1 MPWCEEL
8 MPQSAVTPTSAAT
21 KRSRLRHPLLLVAGI
36 MLVAANLRAAL
47 TSVGPLL
54 EQIQQQLMLSATSAG
69 LLNSL
74 PLILFAVLSPVT
86 PGLAKR
92 IGIERTLGMAL
103 LLLVIGIV
111 LRSMPQ
117 TGMLWLGS
125 ILIGAAIAFANVVLP
140 TLVKRDFP
148 SRAAA
153 MIAAYAAVM
162 SLVAAT
168 ASGLAVPLA
177 ALNNLGWR
185 FSLLCW
191 SLPALLAL
199 IVWLPQLRRS
209 SAPTAGNATPAQPA
223 PSRSPWRSALGWQVA
238 LFMGLQSITF
248 YTIIGWFS
256 AFAAS
261 HGTSPQQAGFEL
273 FIYQVVAIAANF
285 VMVFILPRARDQ
297 RAIALCSSLLIFYR
311 RRRSAAAAG
320 LLFGV
325 VDFCRAGGGEFF
337 GAGAVLLWPAQQPS
351 SSGHAA
357 VGHGAIGRLSVGGA
371 GTHAVRF
378 VTRSDSGLAIAAD
391 GSAVPDTVA
400 NAVWHVGRAQSGYSL
415 TSGGSECSGPGSLA
429 SSCQRSLM
437 KSRCSLVNCQEGG
450 ILAGL

>member
-1 MPWCEEL
+1 MPHSAL
-8 MPQSAVTPTSAAT
+8 PQTSAAI
-21 KRSRLRHPLLLVAGI
+21 KRRRLRHPLLLISGI

-54 EQIQQQLMLSATSAG
+54 EQIQQQLSLSATAAG

-74 PLILFAVLSPVT
+74 PLLLFAVLSPVT

-92 IGIERTLGMAL
+92 MGIERTLGMAL

-111 LRSMPQ
+111 LRSLPQ
-117 TGMLWLGS
+117 HGMLWLGCV
-125 ILIGAAIAFANVVLP
+125 LIGAAIAFANVVLP

-148 SRAAA
+148 QRAAA
-153 MIAAYAAVM
+153 MIAGYAAVM

-177 ALNNLGWR
+177 AMNDLGWR

-199 IVWLPQLRRS
+199 IIWLPQLRRPATAVS
-209 SAPTAGNATPAQPA
+209 STAPGVQPI
-223 PSRSPWRSALGWQVA
+223 PSRSPWGSALGWQVA

-273 FIYQVVAIAANF
+273 FIYQLVAIAANF

-297 RAIALCSSLLIFYR
+297 RTIALCSSLLIFTGV
-311 RRRSAAAAG
+311 AG
-320 LLFGV
+320 LLLRPENSLVWLIF
-325 VDFCRAGGGEFF
+325 AGLGAGSSLVLALSFF
-337 GAGAVLLWPAQQPS
+337 GLRSSHHHQATQLSGMAQ
-351 SSGHAA
+351 
-357 VGHGAIGRLSVGGA
+357 SVGYLLAALGPTLF
-371 GTHAVRF
+371 GLLHDLTQ
-378 VTRSDSGLAIAAD
+378 GWQLPLAILL
-391 GSAVPDTVA
+391 G
-400 NAVWHVGRAQSGYSL
+400 L
-415 TSGGSECSGPGSLA
+415 TLLQVLFG
-429 SSCQRSLM
+429 M
-437 KSRCSLVNCQEGG
+437 
-450 ILAGL
+450 LAGRNRVIH

>member
-1 MPWCEEL
+1 
-8 MPQSAVTPTSAAT
+8 MPQSALSPTPVAN
-21 KRSRLRHPLLLVAGI
+21 KRSRLRHPLLLITGI

-54 EQIQQQLMLSATSAG
+54 EQIQQQLSLSATSAG

-86 PGLAKR
+86 PSLAKR
-92 IGIERTLGMAL
+92 MGIERTLGMAL
-103 LLLVIGIV
+103 LLLVGGIV
-111 LRSMPQ
+111 LRSLPQ
-117 TGMLWLGS
+117 TSMLWLGTV
-125 ILIGAAIAFANVVLP
+125 LIGAAIAFANVVLP

-148 SRAAA
+148 GRAAA
-153 MIAAYAAVM
+153 MIAGYAAVM

-199 IVWLPQLRRS
+199 MVWLPQLRRPV
-209 SAPTAGNATPAQPA
+209 APAAGEHQAVQPA
-223 PSRSPWRSALGWQVA
+223 PSRSPWSSALGWQVA

-297 RAIALCSSLLIFYR
+297 RAIALCSSLLIFTGV
-311 RRRSAAAAG
+311 AG
-320 LLFGV
+320 LLLMPANSLVWLIF
-325 VDFCRAGGGEFF
+325 AGLGAGSSLVLALSFF
-337 GAGAVLLWPAQQPS
+337 GLRSSHHHQATQLSGMAQ
-351 SSGHAA
+351 
-357 VGHGAIGRLSVGGA
+357 SVGYLLAALGPTLF
-371 GTHAVRF
+371 GLLHDLTQGWRLP
-378 VTRSDSGLAIAAD
+378 LAILL
-391 GSAVPDTVA
+391 G
-400 NAVWHVGRAQSGYSL
+400 L
-415 TSGGSECSGPGSLA
+415 TLL
-429 SSCQRSLM
+429 QMLF
-437 KSRCSLVNCQEGG
+437 G
-450 ILAGL
+450 ILAGRNRIIR

>member
-1 MPWCEEL
+1 
-8 MPQSAVTPTSAAT
+8 MPQSVLPPTSAPL
-21 KRSRLRHPLLLVAGI
+21 KRSRLRHPLLLVTGI

-54 EQIQQQLMLSATSAG
+54 EQIQQQLLLSATAAG

-92 IGIERTLGMAL
+92 LGIERTLGMAL
-103 LLLVIGIV
+103 LLLVFGIA
-111 LRSMPQ
+111 LRSLPQ
-117 TGMLWLGS
+117 PGMLWLGT

-148 SRAAA
+148 GRAAA
-153 MIAAYAAVM
+153 MIAGYAAVM

-177 ALNNLGWR
+177 GLNGLGWR

-199 IVWLPQLRRS
+199 IVWLPQLRRPATS
-209 SAPTAGNATPAQPA
+209 VTADAPGGAVQPA
-223 PSRSPWRSALGWQVA
+223 PPRSPWGSALGWQVA

-297 RAIALCSSLLIFYR
+297 RAIALCSSLLIFIGV
-311 RRRSAAAAG
+311 AG
-320 LLFGV
+320 LLLLPTYSLIWLIF
-325 VDFCRAGGGEFF
+325 AGLGAGSSLVLALSFF
-337 GAGAVLLWPAQQPS
+337 GLRSSHHHQATQLSGMAQ
-351 SSGHAA
+351 
-357 VGHGAIGRLSVGGA
+357 SVGYLLAALGPKL
-371 GTHAVRF
+371 F
-378 VTRSDSGLAIAAD
+378 GLLHD
-391 GSAVPDTVA
+391 
-400 NAVWHVGRAQSGYSL
+400 L
-415 TSGGSECSGPGSLA
+415 TQGWQLPLSILLGLTLL
-429 SSCQRSLM
+429 QMLF
-437 KSRCSLVNCQEGG
+437 G
-450 ILAGL
+450 ILAGRNRVIR

>member
-1 MPWCEEL
+1 MPHSAL
-8 MPQSAVTPTSAAT
+8 PQTSVAI
-21 KRSRLRHPLLLVAGI
+21 KRRRLRHPLLLISGI

-54 EQIQQQLMLSATSAG
+54 EQIQQQLSLSATAAG

-74 PLILFAVLSPVT
+74 PLLLFAVLSPVT

-92 IGIERTLGMAL
+92 MGIERTLGMAL

-111 LRSMPQ
+111 LRSLPQ
-117 TGMLWLGS
+117 HGMLWLGS
-125 ILIGAAIAFANVVLP
+125 VLIGAAIAFANVVLP

-148 SRAAA
+148 QRAAA
-153 MIAAYAAVM
+153 MIAGYAAVM

-177 ALNNLGWR
+177 AMNDLGWR

-199 IVWLPQLRRS
+199 IIWLPQLRRPATAVS
-209 SAPTAGNATPAQPA
+209 STTPGVQPI
-223 PSRSPWRSALGWQVA
+223 PSRSPWGSALGWQVA

-273 FIYQVVAIAANF
+273 FIYQLVAIAANF

-297 RAIALCSSLLIFYR
+297 RTIALCSSLLIFTGV
-311 RRRSAAAAG
+311 AG
-320 LLFGV
+320 LLLRPENSLVWLIF
-325 VDFCRAGGGEFF
+325 AGLGAGSSLVLALSFF
-337 GAGAVLLWPAQQPS
+337 GLRSSHHHQATQLSGMAQ
-351 SSGHAA
+351 
-357 VGHGAIGRLSVGGA
+357 SVGYLLAALGPTLF
-371 GTHAVRF
+371 GLLHDLTQ
-378 VTRSDSGLAIAAD
+378 GWQLPLAILL
-391 GSAVPDTVA
+391 G
-400 NAVWHVGRAQSGYSL
+400 L
-415 TSGGSECSGPGSLA
+415 TLLQVLFG
-429 SSCQRSLM
+429 M
-437 KSRCSLVNCQEGG
+437 
-450 ILAGL
+450 LAGRNRVIH

>member
-1 MPWCEEL
+1 
-8 MPQSAVTPTSAAT
+8 MPQSALSPTPAAN
-21 KRSRLRHPLLLVAGI
+21 KRSRLRHPLLLITGI

-54 EQIQQQLMLSATSAG
+54 EQIQQQLSLSATSAG

-86 PGLAKR
+86 PSLAKR
-92 IGIERTLGMAL
+92 MGIERTLGMAL
-103 LLLVIGIV
+103 LLLISGIV
-111 LRSMPQ
+111 LRSLPQ
-117 TGMLWLGS
+117 TSMLWLGTV
-125 ILIGAAIAFANVVLP
+125 LIGAAIAFANVVLP

-153 MIAAYAAVM
+153 MIAGYAAVM

-199 IVWLPQLRRS
+199 MVWLPQLRRPAA
-209 SAPTAGNATPAQPA
+209 SATADTSALQPA
-223 PSRSPWRSALGWQVA
+223 PSRSPWGSALGWQVA

-297 RAIALCSSLLIFYR
+297 RAIALCSSLLIFTGV
-311 RRRSAAAAG
+311 AG
-320 LLFGV
+320 LLLMPANSLVWLIF
-325 VDFCRAGGGEFF
+325 AGLGAGSSLVLALSFF
-337 GAGAVLLWPAQQPS
+337 GLRSSHHHQATQLSGMAQ
-351 SSGHAA
+351 
-357 VGHGAIGRLSVGGA
+357 SVGYLLAALGPTLF
-371 GTHAVRF
+371 GLLHDLTQGWRLP
-378 VTRSDSGLAIAAD
+378 LAILLA
-391 GSAVPDTVA
+391 
-400 NAVWHVGRAQSGYSL
+400 L
-415 TSGGSECSGPGSLA
+415 TLL
-429 SSCQRSLM
+429 QMLF
-437 KSRCSLVNCQEGG
+437 G
-450 ILAGL
+450 ILAGRNRVIR

>member
-1 MPWCEEL
+1 
-8 MPQSAVTPTSAAT
+8 MPQSALSPTPAAN
-21 KRSRLRHPLLLVAGI
+21 KRSRLRHPLLLITGI

-54 EQIQQQLMLSATSAG
+54 EQIQQQLSLSATSAG

-86 PGLAKR
+86 PSLAKR
-92 IGIERTLGMAL
+92 MGIERTLGMAL
-103 LLLVIGIV
+103 LLLIGGIV
-111 LRSMPQ
+111 LRSLPQ
-117 TGMLWLGS
+117 TSMLWLGTV
-125 ILIGAAIAFANVVLP
+125 LIGAAIAFANVVLP

-153 MIAAYAAVM
+153 MIAGYAAVM

-177 ALNNLGWR
+177 ELNNLGWR

-199 IVWLPQLRRS
+199 MVWLPQLRRPAA
-209 SAPTAGNATPAQPA
+209 SATADTSALQPA
-223 PSRSPWRSALGWQVA
+223 PSRSPWGSALGWQVA

-297 RAIALCSSLLIFYR
+297 RAIALCSSLLIFTGV
-311 RRRSAAAAG
+311 AG
-320 LLFGV
+320 LLLMPANSLVWLIF
-325 VDFCRAGGGEFF
+325 AGLGAGSSLVLALSFF
-337 GAGAVLLWPAQQPS
+337 GLRSSHHHQATQLSGMAQ
-351 SSGHAA
+351 
-357 VGHGAIGRLSVGGA
+357 SVGYLLAALGPTLF
-371 GTHAVRF
+371 GLLHDLTQGWRLP
-378 VTRSDSGLAIAAD
+378 LAILLA
-391 GSAVPDTVA
+391 
-400 NAVWHVGRAQSGYSL
+400 L
-415 TSGGSECSGPGSLA
+415 TLLQMLFGT
-429 SSCQRSLM
+429 
-437 KSRCSLVNCQEGG
+437 
-450 ILAGL
+450 LAGRNRVIR

>member
-1 MPWCEEL
+1 MSYPAL
-8 MPQSAVTPTSAAT
+8 SPKSAAI

-36 MLVAANLRAAL
+36 MLIAANLRAAL

-54 EQIQQQLMLSATSAG
+54 EQIQRQLMLSATSAG

-74 PLILFAVLSPVT
+74 PLILFAVLSPMT

-92 IGIERTLGMAL
+92 MGIERTLGMAL
-103 LLLVIGIV
+103 LLLATGIV
-111 LRSMPQ
+111 LRSLPQ
-117 TGMLWLGS
+117 AGMLWIGS
-125 ILIGAAIAFANVVLP
+125 IVIGAAIAFANVVLP

-153 MIAAYAAVM
+153 MIAGYAAVM
-162 SLVAAT
+162 SLAAAT

-177 ALNNLGWR
+177 ELKNLGWR

-199 IVWLPQLRRS
+199 LVWLPQLRRPPAVTAS
-209 SAPTAGNATPAQPA
+209 DARQAPLM
-223 PSRSPWRSALGWQVA
+223 PSRSPWGSALGWQVA

-285 VMVFILPRARDQ
+285 AMVFILPRARDQ
-297 RAIALCSSLLIFYR
+297 RAIALCSSSLIFIGVTGLLLLPEN
-311 RRRSAAAAG
+311 SLIWLIFAG
-320 LLFGV
+320 LGAGSSLVLALSFFGLRSEHQHQATQLSGMAQSVGYLLAALGPTLFGLLHDLTQGWQLPLSILLGLTLLQMLFGV
-325 VDFCRAGGGEFF
+325 
-337 GAGAVLLWPAQQPS
+337 
-351 SSGHAA
+351 
-357 VGHGAIGRLSVGGA
+357 
-371 GTHAVRF
+371 
-378 VTRSDSGLAIAAD
+378 
-391 GSAVPDTVA
+391 
-400 NAVWHVGRAQSGYSL
+400 
-415 TSGGSECSGPGSLA
+415 
-429 SSCQRSLM
+429 
-437 KSRCSLVNCQEGG
+437 
-450 ILAGL
+450 LAGRNRIIR

>member
-1 MPWCEEL
+1 

-103 LLLVIGIV
+103 LLLVIGIL

-209 SAPTAGNATPAQPA
+209 PALTASHALQTQPVSA
-223 PSRSPWRSALGWQVA
+223 RSPWRSALGWQVA

-297 RAIALCSSLLIFYR
+297 RAIALCSSLLIFIGV
-311 RRRSAAAAG
+311 AG
-320 LLFGV
+320 MLL
-325 VDFCRAGGGEFF
+325 
-337 GAGAVLLWPAQQPS
+337 LP
-351 SSGHAA
+351 
-357 VGHGAIGRLSVGGA
+357 
-371 GTHAVRF
+371 
-378 VTRSDSGLAIAAD
+378 
-391 GSAVPDTVA
+391 
-400 NAVWHVGRAQSGYSL
+400 GYSL
-415 TSGGSECSGPGSLA
+415 VWLIFAGLGAGS
-429 SSCQRSLM
+429 
-437 KSRCSLVNCQEGG
+437 SLVLALSFFGLRSSHHHQATQLSGMAQSVGYLLAALGPTLFGLLHDLTQGWRLPLMVLLCLTLLQMLFGM
-450 ILAGL
+450 LAGRNQVIR

>member
-8 MPQSAVTPTSAAT
+8 MPHSALPQTSVAI
-21 KRSRLRHPLLLVAGI
+21 KRRRLRHPLLLISGI

-54 EQIQQQLMLSATSAG
+54 EQIQQQLSLSATAAG

-74 PLILFAVLSPVT
+74 PLLLFAVLSPVT

-92 IGIERTLGMAL
+92 MGIERTLGMAL

-111 LRSMPQ
+111 LRSLPQ
-117 TGMLWLGS
+117 HGMLWLGS
-125 ILIGAAIAFANVVLP
+125 VLIGAAIAFANVVLP

-148 SRAAA
+148 QRAAA
-153 MIAAYAAVM
+153 MIAGYAAVM

-177 ALNNLGWR
+177 AMNDLGWR

-199 IVWLPQLRRS
+199 IIWLPQLRRPATAVS
-209 SAPTAGNATPAQPA
+209 STTPGVQPI
-223 PSRSPWRSALGWQVA
+223 PSRSPWGSALGWQVA

-273 FIYQVVAIAANF
+273 FIYQLVAIAANF

-297 RAIALCSSLLIFYR
+297 RTIALCSSLLIFTGV
-311 RRRSAAAAG
+311 AG
-320 LLFGV
+320 LLLRPENSLVWLIF
-325 VDFCRAGGGEFF
+325 AGLGAGSSLVLALSFF
-337 GAGAVLLWPAQQPS
+337 GLRSSHHHQATQLSGMAQ
-351 SSGHAA
+351 
-357 VGHGAIGRLSVGGA
+357 SVGYLLAALGPTLF
-371 GTHAVRF
+371 GLLHDLTQ
-378 VTRSDSGLAIAAD
+378 GWQLPLAILL
-391 GSAVPDTVA
+391 G
-400 NAVWHVGRAQSGYSL
+400 L
-415 TSGGSECSGPGSLA
+415 TLLQVLFG
-429 SSCQRSLM
+429 M
-437 KSRCSLVNCQEGG
+437 
-450 ILAGL
+450 LAGRNRVIH

>member
-1 MPWCEEL
+1 

-103 LLLVIGIV
+103 LLLVIGIL

-209 SAPTAGNATPAQPA
+209 PALTASHALQTQPVSA
-223 PSRSPWRSALGWQVA
+223 RSPWRSALGWQVA

-297 RAIALCSSLLIFYR
+297 RAIALCSSLLIFIGVAGMLLLPGY
-311 RRRSAAAAG
+311 SLVWLIFAG
-320 LLFGV
+320 LG
-325 VDFCRAGGGEFF
+325 REFF
-337 GAGAVLLWPAQQPS
+337 GAGTVLLWPAQQPS

-400 NAVWHVGRAQSGYSL
+400 NAVWHVGRAQSSYSL

>member
-1 MPWCEEL
+1 MPHSAL
-8 MPQSAVTPTSAAT
+8 PQTSAAI
-21 KRSRLRHPLLLVAGI
+21 KRSRLRHPLLLICGI

-54 EQIQQQLMLSATSAG
+54 EQIQQQLALSATSAG

-92 IGIERTLGMAL
+92 MGIERTLGMAL
-103 LLLVIGIV
+103 LLLVTGIV
-111 LRSMPQ
+111 LRSLPQ

-125 ILIGAAIAFANVVLP
+125 VLIGAAIAFANVVLP

-148 SRAAA
+148 QRAAA
-153 MIAAYAAVM
+153 MIAGYAAVM

-199 IVWLPQLRRS
+199 IVWLPQLRR
-209 SAPTAGNATPAQPA
+209 PATSMRSTTPVVQLV
-223 PSRSPWRSALGWQVA
+223 PSRSPWGSALGWQVA

-273 FIYQVVAIAANF
+273 FIYQLVAIVANF

-297 RAIALCSSLLIFYR
+297 RAIALCSSLLIFIGV
-311 RRRSAAAAG
+311 AG
-320 LLFGV
+320 LLLRPENSLVWLIF
-325 VDFCRAGGGEFF
+325 AGLGAGSSLVLALSFF
-337 GAGAVLLWPAQQPS
+337 GLRSSHHHQATQLSGMAQ
-351 SSGHAA
+351 
-357 VGHGAIGRLSVGGA
+357 SVGYLLAALGPTLF
-371 GTHAVRF
+371 GLLHDLTQGWRLP
-378 VTRSDSGLAIAAD
+378 LAILL
-391 GSAVPDTVA
+391 G
-400 NAVWHVGRAQSGYSL
+400 L
-415 TSGGSECSGPGSLA
+415 TLLQMLFG
-429 SSCQRSLM
+429 M
-437 KSRCSLVNCQEGG
+437 
-450 ILAGL
+450 LAGRNRVIH

>member
-1 MPWCEEL
+1 
-8 MPQSAVTPTSAAT
+8 MPQSAVTPTSVAT

-86 PGLAKR
+86 PGLAKL
-92 IGIERTLGMAL
+92 IGIERTLGVAL

-162 SLVAAT
+162 SLVAAP

-209 SAPTAGNATPAQPA
+209 PALTASHALQTQPVSA
-223 PSRSPWRSALGWQVA
+223 RSPWRSALGWQVA

-297 RAIALCSSLLIFYR
+297 RAIALCSSLLIFIGV
-311 RRRSAAAAG
+311 AG
-320 LLFGV
+320 LL
-325 VDFCRAGGGEFF
+325 
-337 GAGAVLLWPAQQPS
+337 LLP
-351 SSGHAA
+351 
-357 VGHGAIGRLSVGGA
+357 
-371 GTHAVRF
+371 
-378 VTRSDSGLAIAAD
+378 
-391 GSAVPDTVA
+391 
-400 NAVWHVGRAQSGYSL
+400 GYSL
-415 TSGGSECSGPGSLA
+415 VWLIFAGLGAGS
-429 SSCQRSLM
+429 
-437 KSRCSLVNCQEGG
+437 SLVLALSFFGLRSSHHHQATQLSGMAQSVGYLLAALGPTLFGLLHDLTQGWRLPLIILLCLTLLQMLFGM
-450 ILAGL
+450 LAGRNRVIR

>member
-1 MPWCEEL
+1 

-21 KRSRLRHPLLLVAGI
+21 KRSRLRHPLFLVAGI

-209 SAPTAGNATPAQPA
+209 PALTASNAVQTQPVSA
-223 PSRSPWRSALGWQVA
+223 RSPWRSALGWQVA

-297 RAIALCSSLLIFYR
+297 RAIALCSSLLIFIGV
-311 RRRSAAAAG
+311 AG
-320 LLFGV
+320 LL
-325 VDFCRAGGGEFF
+325 
-337 GAGAVLLWPAQQPS
+337 LLP
-351 SSGHAA
+351 
-357 VGHGAIGRLSVGGA
+357 
-371 GTHAVRF
+371 
-378 VTRSDSGLAIAAD
+378 
-391 GSAVPDTVA
+391 
-400 NAVWHVGRAQSGYSL
+400 GYSL
-415 TSGGSECSGPGSLA
+415 VWLIFAGLGAGS
-429 SSCQRSLM
+429 
-437 KSRCSLVNCQEGG
+437 SLVLALSFFGLRSSHHHQATQLSGMAQSVGYLLAALGPTLFGLLHDLTQGWRLPLMVLLCLTLLQMLFGM
-450 ILAGL
+450 LAGRNRVIR

>member
-1 MPWCEEL
+1 
-8 MPQSAVTPTSAAT
+8 MPQSALSPTPAAN
-21 KRSRLRHPLLLVAGI
+21 KRSRLRHPLLLITGI

-54 EQIQQQLMLSATSAG
+54 EQIQQQLSLSATSAG

-86 PGLAKR
+86 PSLAKR
-92 IGIERTLGMAL
+92 MGIERTLGMAL
-103 LLLVIGIV
+103 LLLVGGIV
-111 LRSMPQ
+111 LRSLPQ
-117 TGMLWLGS
+117 TSMLWLGTV
-125 ILIGAAIAFANVVLP
+125 LIGAAIAFANVVLP

-148 SRAAA
+148 GRAAA
-153 MIAAYAAVM
+153 MIAGYAAVM

-199 IVWLPQLRRS
+199 MVWLPQLRRPAA
-209 SAPTAGNATPAQPA
+209 SATADTSALQPA
-223 PSRSPWRSALGWQVA
+223 PSRSPWGSALGWQVA

-297 RAIALCSSLLIFYR
+297 RAIALCSSLLIFTGV
-311 RRRSAAAAG
+311 AG
-320 LLFGV
+320 LLLMPANSLVWLIF
-325 VDFCRAGGGEFF
+325 AGLGAGSSLVLALSFF
-337 GAGAVLLWPAQQPS
+337 GLRSSHHHQATQLSGMAQ
-351 SSGHAA
+351 
-357 VGHGAIGRLSVGGA
+357 SVGYLLAALGPTLF
-371 GTHAVRF
+371 GLLHDLTQGWRLP
-378 VTRSDSGLAIAAD
+378 LAILL
-391 GSAVPDTVA
+391 G
-400 NAVWHVGRAQSGYSL
+400 L
-415 TSGGSECSGPGSLA
+415 TLL
-429 SSCQRSLM
+429 QMLF
-437 KSRCSLVNCQEGG
+437 G
-450 ILAGL
+450 ILAGRNRIIR

>member
-1 MPWCEEL
+1 MPHSAL
-8 MPQSAVTPTSAAT
+8 PQTSAAI
-21 KRSRLRHPLLLVAGI
+21 KRRRLRHPLLLISGI

-54 EQIQQQLMLSATSAG
+54 EQIQQQLSLSATAAG

-74 PLILFAVLSPVT
+74 PLLLFAVLSPVT

-92 IGIERTLGMAL
+92 MGIERTLGMAL

-111 LRSMPQ
+111 LRSLPQ
-117 TGMLWLGS
+117 HGMLWLGS
-125 ILIGAAIAFANVVLP
+125 VLIGAAIAFANVVLP

-148 SRAAA
+148 QRAAA
-153 MIAAYAAVM
+153 MIAGYAAVM

-177 ALNNLGWR
+177 AMNDLGWR

-199 IVWLPQLRRS
+199 IIWLPQLRRPATAVS
-209 SAPTAGNATPAQPA
+209 STTPGVQPI
-223 PSRSPWRSALGWQVA
+223 PSRSPWGSALGWQVA

-273 FIYQVVAIAANF
+273 FIYQLVAIAANF

-297 RAIALCSSLLIFYR
+297 RTIALCSSLLIFTGV
-311 RRRSAAAAG
+311 AG
-320 LLFGV
+320 LLLRPENSLVWLIF
-325 VDFCRAGGGEFF
+325 AGLGAGSSLVLALSFF
-337 GAGAVLLWPAQQPS
+337 GLRSSHHHQATQLSGMAQ
-351 SSGHAA
+351 
-357 VGHGAIGRLSVGGA
+357 SVGYLLAALGPTLF
-371 GTHAVRF
+371 GLLHDLTQ
-378 VTRSDSGLAIAAD
+378 GWQLPLAILL
-391 GSAVPDTVA
+391 G
-400 NAVWHVGRAQSGYSL
+400 L
-415 TSGGSECSGPGSLA
+415 TLLQVLFG
-429 SSCQRSLM
+429 M
-437 KSRCSLVNCQEGG
+437 
-450 ILAGL
+450 LAGRNRVIH

>member
-1 MPWCEEL
+1 
-8 MPQSAVTPTSAAT
+8 MPQSALSPTPVAN
-21 KRSRLRHPLLLVAGI
+21 KRSRLRHPLLLITGI

-54 EQIQQQLMLSATSAG
+54 EQIQQQLSLSATSAG

-86 PGLAKR
+86 PSLAKR
-92 IGIERTLGMAL
+92 MGIERTLGMAL
-103 LLLVIGIV
+103 LLLVGGIV
-111 LRSMPQ
+111 LRSLPQ
-117 TGMLWLGS
+117 TSMLWLGTV
-125 ILIGAAIAFANVVLP
+125 LIGAAIAFANVVLP

-148 SRAAA
+148 GRAAA
-153 MIAAYAAVM
+153 MIAGYAAVM

-177 ALNNLGWR
+177 ALNNLSWR

-199 IVWLPQLRRS
+199 MVWLPQLRRPV
-209 SAPTAGNATPAQPA
+209 APAAGEHQAVQPA
-223 PSRSPWRSALGWQVA
+223 PSRSPWSSALGWQVA

-297 RAIALCSSLLIFYR
+297 RAIALCSSLLIFTGV
-311 RRRSAAAAG
+311 AG
-320 LLFGV
+320 LLLMPANSLVWLIF
-325 VDFCRAGGGEFF
+325 AGLGAGSSLVLALSFF
-337 GAGAVLLWPAQQPS
+337 GLRSSHHHQATQLSGMAQ
-351 SSGHAA
+351 
-357 VGHGAIGRLSVGGA
+357 SVGYLLAALGPTLF
-371 GTHAVRF
+371 GLLHDLTQGWRLP
-378 VTRSDSGLAIAAD
+378 LAILL
-391 GSAVPDTVA
+391 G
-400 NAVWHVGRAQSGYSL
+400 L
-415 TSGGSECSGPGSLA
+415 TLL
-429 SSCQRSLM
+429 QMLF
-437 KSRCSLVNCQEGG
+437 G
-450 ILAGL
+450 ILAGRNRIIR

>member
-1 MPWCEEL
+1 
-8 MPQSAVTPTSAAT
+8 MPQSAVTPTSVAT

-209 SAPTAGNATPAQPA
+209 PALTASHALQTQPVSA
-223 PSRSPWRSALGWQVA
+223 RSPWRSALGWQVA

-285 VMVFILPRARDQ
+285 AMVFILPRARDQ
-297 RAIALCSSLLIFYR
+297 RAIALCSSLLIFIGV
-311 RRRSAAAAG
+311 AG
-320 LLFGV
+320 LL
-325 VDFCRAGGGEFF
+325 
-337 GAGAVLLWPAQQPS
+337 LLP
-351 SSGHAA
+351 
-357 VGHGAIGRLSVGGA
+357 
-371 GTHAVRF
+371 
-378 VTRSDSGLAIAAD
+378 
-391 GSAVPDTVA
+391 
-400 NAVWHVGRAQSGYSL
+400 GYSL
-415 TSGGSECSGPGSLA
+415 VWLIFAGLGAGS
-429 SSCQRSLM
+429 
-437 KSRCSLVNCQEGG
+437 SLVLALSFFGLRSSHHHQATQLSGMAQSVGYLLAALGPTLFGLLHDLTQGWRLPLMVLLCLTLLQMLFGM
-450 ILAGL
+450 LAGRNQVIR

>member
-1 MPWCEEL
+1 
-8 MPQSAVTPTSAAT
+8 MPQSALSPTPVAN
-21 KRSRLRHPLLLVAGI
+21 KRSRLRHPLLLITGI

-54 EQIQQQLMLSATSAG
+54 EQIQQQLSLSATSAG

-86 PGLAKR
+86 PSLAKR
-92 IGIERTLGMAL
+92 MGIERTLGMAL
-103 LLLVIGIV
+103 LLLVGGIV
-111 LRSMPQ
+111 LRSLPQ
-117 TGMLWLGS
+117 TSMLWLGTV
-125 ILIGAAIAFANVVLP
+125 LIGAAIAFANVVLP

-148 SRAAA
+148 GRAAA
-153 MIAAYAAVM
+153 MIAGYAAVM

-199 IVWLPQLRRS
+199 IVWLPQLRRPV
-209 SAPTAGNATPAQPA
+209 APVAGDHQAVQPA
-223 PSRSPWRSALGWQVA
+223 PSRSPWSSALGWQVA

-297 RAIALCSSLLIFYR
+297 RAIALCSSLLIFTGV
-311 RRRSAAAAG
+311 AG
-320 LLFGV
+320 LLLMPANSLVWLIF
-325 VDFCRAGGGEFF
+325 AGLGAGSSLVLALSFF
-337 GAGAVLLWPAQQPS
+337 GLRSSHHHQATQLSGMAQ
-351 SSGHAA
+351 
-357 VGHGAIGRLSVGGA
+357 SVGYLLAALGPTLF
-371 GTHAVRF
+371 GLLHDLTQGWRLP
-378 VTRSDSGLAIAAD
+378 LAILL
-391 GSAVPDTVA
+391 G
-400 NAVWHVGRAQSGYSL
+400 L
-415 TSGGSECSGPGSLA
+415 TLL
-429 SSCQRSLM
+429 QMLF
-437 KSRCSLVNCQEGG
+437 G
-450 ILAGL
+450 ILAGRNRIIR

>member
-1 MPWCEEL
+1 
-8 MPQSAVTPTSAAT
+8 MPQSAVTPTSVAT

-153 MIAAYAAVM
+153 MIAAYAAIM

-209 SAPTAGNATPAQPA
+209 PALTASHAVQTQPVSA
-223 PSRSPWRSALGWQVA
+223 RSPWRSALGWQVA

-297 RAIALCSSLLIFYR
+297 RAIALCSSLLIFIGV
-311 RRRSAAAAG
+311 AG
-320 LLFGV
+320 LL
-325 VDFCRAGGGEFF
+325 
-337 GAGAVLLWPAQQPS
+337 LLP
-351 SSGHAA
+351 
-357 VGHGAIGRLSVGGA
+357 
-371 GTHAVRF
+371 
-378 VTRSDSGLAIAAD
+378 
-391 GSAVPDTVA
+391 
-400 NAVWHVGRAQSGYSL
+400 GYSL
-415 TSGGSECSGPGSLA
+415 VWLIFAGLGAGS
-429 SSCQRSLM
+429 
-437 KSRCSLVNCQEGG
+437 SLVLALSFFGLRSSHHHQATQLSGMAQSVGYLLAALGPTLFGLLHDLTQGWRLPLIILLCLTLLQMLFGM
-450 ILAGL
+450 LAGRNRVIR